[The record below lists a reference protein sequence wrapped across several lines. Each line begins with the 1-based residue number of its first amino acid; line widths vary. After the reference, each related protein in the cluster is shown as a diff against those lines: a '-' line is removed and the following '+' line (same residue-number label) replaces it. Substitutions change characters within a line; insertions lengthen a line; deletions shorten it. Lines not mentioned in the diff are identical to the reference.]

1 MLQKER
7 LHQLHG
13 TGLFNSEHGNTI
25 RIVISIA
32 AVVLCIAGITFGII
46 EYKHTKKDTT
56 NSTID
61 HEDFIKDE
69 TYTTEEKPKR
79 RNASR
84 GKHS

>member
-7 LHQLHG
+7 LRQLHG

-25 RIVISIA
+25 RIVISVA
-32 AVVLCIAGITFGII
+32 AVVLCIAGITFAII
-46 EYKHTKKDTT
+46 EFKHGKNKIPKS
-56 NSTID
+56 NID

-69 TYTTEEKPKR
+69 TYTEEKPKR